1 MLSFYIRYENKLVFL
16 NFMID
21 QQTKYK
27 LVKDNLL
34 TNNTIK
40 NQFDDDAL
48 QLLLNQLKY
57 LNLGYIM
64 TIMVNIR
71 NINYIKNALFLYK
84 YIAAKL
90 ISFHKHF
97 DL

>member
-1 MLSFYIRYENKLVFL
+1 
-16 NFMID
+16 MID

-27 LVKDNLL
+27 LVKNNLL

-90 ISFHKHF
+90 ISFYNHF